1 MPKNSLSMIVPALN
15 EQGDLEQTIQMITT
29 AISEDSSISD
39 YEILIFDDG
48 SQDQTG
54 MIADRLARDSK
65 FIKSIHNRQTMGLG
79 YSYREGVKIAAKE
92 FIGWAPGKNSIPKET
107 FVRMLAAIGKADIVL
122 VFIMSETRGY
132 FRQFVS
138 KIFTF
143 FLNILFGLRIQYF
156 NGPCIHRSDL
166 LKKTKMT
173 TNGFAFMA
181 EINIRLL
188 KAGFGYV
195 EVGLHNQ
202 DRTQGSSN
210 AFVFRNFLRVANL
223 VTKLFWEIQLKDRFN
238 PESSYGRGY
247 L

>member
-1 MPKNSLSMIVPALN
+1 
-15 EQGDLEQTIQMITT
+15 
-29 AISEDSSISD
+29 
-39 YEILIFDDG
+39 
-48 SQDQTG
+48 
-54 MIADRLARDSK
+54 
-65 FIKSIHNRQTMGLG
+65 
-79 YSYREGVKIAAKE
+79 
-92 FIGWAPGKNSIPKET
+92 
-107 FVRMLAAIGKADIVL
+107 MLAAIGGADIVL
-122 VFIMSETRGY
+122 VYIMSETRGY
-132 FRQFVS
+132 FRRIVS

-156 NGPCIHRSDL
+156 NGPCIHKSDL

-195 EVGLHNQ
+195 EVGLHNR

-210 AFVFRNFLRVANL
+210 AFVFRNFLRVVNL
-223 VTKLFWEIQLKDRFN
+223 VIKLFWEIQIKDRFN

-247 L
+247 S